1 MRAFPSL
8 DDLFDDPEEARKAFM
23 EALEEVIDDDPFFS
37 AFELA
42 ENPDAD
48 PDAMATA
55 LELAYPDDAPDDP
68 DRPMPKA
75 LFVAPAVSIR
85 RRSCGTSRRATGN
98 GTGTGNGKGG
108 GDGGNDGDSAD
119 SDGDSN
125 SANPDND
132 TKNKARAEARA
143 KGVRQMVATTPR
155 QWLNERCLTLP
166 EYVHTVNITHC
177 IEGGGS
183 KIDGDDD
190 GIKNRTPALRARAR
204 FPSPQGWRW
213 LYALGG

>member
-23 EALEEVIDDDPFFS
+23 EAFEEVIAEDPFFS

-48 PDAMATA
+48 PNAFATV

-85 RRSCGTSRRATGN
+85 RRSCGTSRRTTGN
-98 GTGTGNGKGG
+98 GTGNGKGG
-108 GDGGNDGDSAD
+108 GGGNDGDSAD
-119 SDGDSN
+119 SDGDSSSVN
-125 SANPDND
+125 HDND
-132 TKNKARAEARA
+132 TKIEARAEARA
-143 KGVRQMVATTPR
+143 IPY
-155 QWLNERCLTLP
+155 ERSDVLCL
-166 EYVHTVNITHC
+166 HNIAQRS
-177 IEGGGS
+177 I
-183 KIDGDDD
+183 
-190 GIKNRTPALRARAR
+190 
-204 FPSPQGWRW
+204 
-213 LYALGG
+213 